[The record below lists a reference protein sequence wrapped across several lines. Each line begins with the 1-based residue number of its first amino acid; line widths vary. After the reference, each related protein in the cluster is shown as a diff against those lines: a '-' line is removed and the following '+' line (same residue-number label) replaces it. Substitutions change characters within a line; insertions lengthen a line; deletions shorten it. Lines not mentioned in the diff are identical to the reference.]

1 MSDFPPSKFLLGIN
15 PAARG
20 AGERLVPARTAG
32 RGARCCARLTSP
44 PSSHL
49 WAALAANP
57 AGFVGAVSREKGAS
71 APWWPSPP
79 PSWPR
84 EALGADKRMQRQ
96 VQRPP
101 PTAGERNLVWKS
113 SFGGIFFSVLLVFFL
128 FPRKRLPPGMLG
140 AEPRVGCP
148 WGDGTTTP
156 DSSSPRNC
164 SPRWVCALL
173 AMDLLGLWSPPR
185 GLGVCGS

>member
-1 MSDFPPSKFLLGIN
+1 MSDFPPSKFLLGTN

-20 AGERLVPARTAG
+20 ARERLVPARTAG

-113 SFGGIFFSVLLVFFL
+113 SFGGFFFQYYWFFSFSPGKGSCQGCRERSREWDVPGETAQGLLTA
-128 FPRKRLPPGMLG
+128 PRPVIV
-140 AEPRVGCP
+140 PR
-148 WGDGTTTP
+148 DGFVR
-156 DSSSPRNC
+156 S
-164 SPRWVCALL
+164 
-173 AMDLLGLWSPPR
+173 
-185 GLGVCGS
+185 